1 MDPLPIQIPLDQ
13 PDANVNQ
20 FESLKHMSDYFRIAS
35 VPTTEWSGHLK
46 RLYDFYEAIYSC
58 IDLVSRGQNVFA
70 QVLDGTDDRIEIQS
84 LIKSYSVN
92 IVSYATTRNQNAR
105 EIAEAFCIDDRV
117 WVELQCTDDAAA
129 DIGY

>member
-13 PDANVNQ
+13 PAASVNQ

-58 IDLVSRGQNVFA
+58 IALVSRGQNVFA
-70 QVLDGTDDRIEIQS
+70 EVLDVTDDRIEIQS

-92 IVSYATTRNQNAR
+92 IVSYAVTKNMNAR
-105 EIAEAFCIDDRV
+105 GIAEAFYNDARG
-117 WVELQCTDDAAA
+117 WVELQCTDDPTA